1 MKSVPAWLKYTLLR
15 VLLFAA
21 PFTVL
26 MLAGVTWWLS
36 AIVAALFGLAASAVF
51 LRGSREEMARGIY
64 AARHR
69 ETPEPTVD
77 DDVEDAAVDAR
88 ERPAEGR

>member
-1 MKSVPAWLKYTLLR
+1 MKSLPVWLKYTVLR
-15 VLLFAA
+15 VLLFAV
-21 PFTVL
+21 PFAVL

-51 LRGSREEMARGIY
+51 LRGSRDEMSRTLY

-69 ETPEPTVD
+69 EEPAPMAD
-77 DDVEDAAVDAR
+77 DDAEDAAVDAR
-88 ERPAEGR
+88 ERGAE